1 MTNLKKKKVKNVIA
15 VTLWSYKLGRFGA
28 CYLHETSK
36 GYEVL

>member
-1 MTNLKKKKVKNVIA
+1 MTNLKKVKNAVIA

-36 GYEVL
+36 DYEVL